1 MIRQLVKIEPAIWIG
16 LRNIGA
22 SGIHHDKD
30 SRQPEHTSGIGK
42 GIIRFQVNEAG
53 EPIATRPQ

>member
-1 MIRQLVKIEPAIWIG
+1 VAAAPVLEGKNLYGVEVYDS
-16 LRNIGA
+16 